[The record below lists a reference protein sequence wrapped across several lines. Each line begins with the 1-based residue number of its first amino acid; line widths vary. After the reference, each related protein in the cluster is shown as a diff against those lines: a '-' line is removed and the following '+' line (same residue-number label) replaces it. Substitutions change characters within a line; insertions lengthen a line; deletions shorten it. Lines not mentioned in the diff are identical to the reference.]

1 MSFTQAMMAENAE
14 LKKQLKFEQEQ
25 VGLIF
30 QKSQALLAENEKLLT
45 FKNAIMEEMGDEDMS
60 LDDISTAVMDM
71 NKDRIDA
78 EEENETLK
86 EQIDELESEVLDARE
101 SFNLQQ
107 QSDLFY
113 CRGHIYCDPETG
125 ENMNR
130 DKLFAIYKDGG
141 KLKAENEKLKKSE
154 KILEAYNEYIC
165 EGQGW
170 DWFIYE
176 ISDEDKQMFLDAG
189 MDEDNFE

>member
-130 DKLFAIYKDGG
+130 DKLFAVYKDCYTFGEEVASLRE
-141 KLKAENEKLKKSE
+141 KNEWMLNEKAELKRENVKLKKE
-154 KILEAYNEYIC
+154 NGE
-165 EGQGW
+165 
-170 DWFIYE
+170 
-176 ISDEDKQMFLDAG
+176 
-189 MDEDNFE
+189 